1 MYMILSRRF
10 GLVVEVIE
18 VIVVIEVIIYILY
31 LTKIYFIL
39 NTLY

>member
-31 LTKIYFIL
+31 LTKICFIL

>member
-10 GLVVEVIE
+10 GLAVEVIE

-31 LTKIYFIL
+31 STKIYFIL